1 MRKLVGNDSAVMGGE
16 PTWEDEDE
24 TKTSI
29 IRAFNWYNYSFGR
42 KDAKEFII
50 DYAKAVGRSKDE
62 IALLKSIN
70 EAKLQVQVGW
80 LARMFLVGYKPDD
93 RTKTFFANK
102 YKELLADAKNVKQ
115 PVVEVAEDVT
125 PAQPVVSIQQRIRD
139 KASEEAGDIEGMV
152 DDFILAGCK
161 NPADLDN
168 YFKAKKLSSVVMKR
182 ICEIFIPRSE
192 HLAEVLAGQDKQLVE
207 GYSNFSKVQIR
218 KLKEFYDAV
227 ISAANK
233 ASVDNKPVRKTK
245 ARKEKPATVVAA
257 KVQYLPEFAELN
269 LKSIAPVKVVG
280 VMQAWVYNTKTKM
293 LCVYNAENAKGLSF
307 KGTTFLNY
315 NKETSVG
322 KRLRKPE
329 VTIKDLMEAGKVK
342 LKKVLTDLSTKE
354 LQLTGRMNSDTMI
367 LRVN

>member
-1 MRKLVGNDSAVMGGE
+1 MRKLVGNDSGVMGGE
-16 PTWEDEDE
+16 PTWEDE
-24 TKTSI
+24 TQPSI
-29 IRAFNWYNYSFGR
+29 VRAFNWYNYSFSR

-62 IALLKSIN
+62 IALLRSVN

-80 LARMFLVGYKPDD
+80 LARMFLVGYKPDT
-93 RTKTFFANK
+93 RTKTFFADK
-102 YKELLADAKNVKQ
+102 YKELLSDAKTVKQ
-115 PVVEVAEDVT
+115 PVAKDVT

-139 KASEEAGDIEGMV
+139 KASEEAGEIEGMI

-161 NPADLDN
+161 NSADLDN
-168 YFKAKKLSSVVMKR
+168 YFKSKKLSSVVMKR

-218 KLKEFYDAV
+218 KLKEFYDAI

-233 ASVDNKPVRKTK
+233 ASVDNKPMRKTK
-245 ARKEKPATVVAA
+245 AKKEKPASVVAA
-257 KVQYLPEFAELN
+257 KVQYMPEFAELN

-329 VTIKDLMEAGKVK
+329 VSIKDMMEAGKVK

>member
-1 MRKLVGNDSAVMGGE
+1 MRKLVGNDSNVMGPE
-16 PTWEDEDE
+16 PTWEAE
-24 TKTSI
+24 TQPSI

-62 IALLKSIN
+62 IALLRSVN

-80 LARMFLVGYKPDD
+80 LARMFVVGYKPDD
-93 RTKTFFANK
+93 RTKTFFADK

-115 PVVEVAEDVT
+115 QPIADVAEDAT
-125 PAQPVVSIQQRIRD
+125 PAQPVVSIQQRIKD

-161 NPADLDN
+161 SAADLDN
-168 YFKAKKLSSVVMKR
+168 YFKAKKLSSVVMKKL
-182 ICEIFIPRSE
+182 CEIFIPRSE
-192 HLAEVLAGQDKQLVE
+192 HLAEVLAAKDKQLVE
-207 GYSNFSKVQIR
+207 GYSNFTKVQIR
-218 KLKEFYDAV
+218 KLKEFYDAI

-245 ARKEKPATVVAA
+245 ARKEKPASVVAA
-257 KVQYLPEFAELN
+257 KVQYLPEFAEMSLQ
-269 LKSIAPVKVVG
+269 SIAPAKVVG

-329 VTIKDLMEAGKVK
+329 VTIKDMMEAGKVK

>member
-1 MRKLVGNDSAVMGGE
+1 MRKLVGNDSSVMGGE
-16 PTWEDEDE
+16 PTWEDE
-24 TKTSI
+24 TQPSI
-29 IRAFNWYNYSFGR
+29 VRAFNWYNYSFGR

-62 IALLKSIN
+62 IALLRSVN

-80 LARMFLVGYKPDD
+80 LARMFLVGYKPDT
-93 RTKTFFANK
+93 RTKTFFADK

-115 PVVEVAEDVT
+115 PVAEDVT
-125 PAQPVVSIQQRIRD
+125 SAQPVVSIQQRIRD
-139 KASEEAGDIEGMV
+139 KASEVAGDIEGMI
-152 DDFILAGCK
+152 DDFNLAGCK

-168 YFKAKKLSSVVMKR
+168 YFKSKKLSSVVMKR

-207 GYSNFSKVQIR
+207 GYSNFTKVQIR
-218 KLKEFYDAV
+218 KLKEFYDSI

-245 ARKEKPATVVAA
+245 AKKEKPASVVAA
-257 KVQYLPEFAELN
+257 KVQYLPEFEELN
-269 LKSIAPVKVVG
+269 LKSVAPVKVVG

-329 VTIKDLMEAGKVK
+329 VTIKDMMEAGKVK